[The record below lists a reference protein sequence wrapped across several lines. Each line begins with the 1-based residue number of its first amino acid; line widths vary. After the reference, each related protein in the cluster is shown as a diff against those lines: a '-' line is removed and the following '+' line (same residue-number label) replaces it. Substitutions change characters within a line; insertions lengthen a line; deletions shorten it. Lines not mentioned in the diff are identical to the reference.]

1 MAKQEAEQSAKDTFT
16 GAPVD
21 VAKAAPMS
29 PPQDAEKRA
38 PVTQNDK

>member
-1 MAKQEAEQSAKDTFT
+1 MPNQSPEPMADEFK
-16 GAPVD
+16 GNPVD

-38 PVTQNDK
+38 PVTEND

>member
-1 MAKQEAEQSAKDTFT
+1 MAKQEAEQSSSETFT
-16 GAPVD
+16 GKGVD

-38 PVTQNDK
+38 PVTEND